1 MSFSLQVTVV
11 AKAFHL
17 SCGQSL
23 LNHTIS
29 YTSSVHIRLQ
39 ILWYAQQL
47 TIISEMYN
55 KTRYC

>member
-1 MSFSLQVTVV
+1 MSFSLQATVV
-11 AKAFHL
+11 ANAFRL

-23 LNHTIS
+23 PNTTIN
-29 YTSSVHIRLQ
+29 YTLSVQIRLQ

-47 TIISEMYN
+47 PIISEMYN

>member
-1 MSFSLQVTVV
+1 MSFSLEATVV
-11 AKAFHL
+11 AKAFRL

-23 LNHTIS
+23 ANHTIN
-29 YTSSVHIRLQ
+29 YTSSVHIGLQ

-47 TIISEMYN
+47 PIISEMYN